1 MKHNKRWLPY
11 FIFSILL
18 VSIFACKN
26 NSNGENQNAT
36 SPYFKEFI
44 HPNSDAVFRA
54 VSFNLDADAIKKLET
69 AKLYETTS
77 DHLFYE
83 LSFPKDTSLFV
94 EYANLQYFFNANNQL
109 DIITADVFLNDAV
122 QEEKLIQALKSYFD
136 DNFKSIKNENGNF
149 PMWKATAYDKKA
161 DKELD
166 YTIALKDNPDDF
178 GVSLEFLLSEE

>member
-1 MKHNKRWLPY
+1 MKHDKRWLPY
-11 FIFSILL
+11 FVFGILL
-18 VSIFACKN
+18 ISFFACKN
-26 NSNGENQNAT
+26 KSNGENKNAT
-36 SPYFKEFI
+36 SPYFNELFQA
-44 HPNSDAVFRA
+44 NSDAVFRA
-54 VSFNLDADAIKKLET
+54 ISFNLDADAVKKIET

-109 DIITADVFLNDAV
+109 DIITADVFLNDAA

-136 DNFKSIKNENGNF
+136 DNYTSIKNENGNF
-149 PMWKATAYDKKA
+149 PMWEASAYDKKS
-161 DKELD
+161 DKDLD

-178 GVSLEFLLSEE
+178 GISLEFLLTEE